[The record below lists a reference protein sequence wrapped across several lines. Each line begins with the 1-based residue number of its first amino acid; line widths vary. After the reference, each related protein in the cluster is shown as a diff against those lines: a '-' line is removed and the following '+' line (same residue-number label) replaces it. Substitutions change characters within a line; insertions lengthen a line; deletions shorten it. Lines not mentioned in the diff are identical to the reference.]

1 MPAFCLLPA
10 VLILAASASAQTA
23 SAPSAALPPVYREV
37 TDETGREVRIPQPV
51 RRIVSLAPSMTETV
65 YALGLQE
72 QLVGDTDY
80 CDYPADAQKKTK
92 VGGAT
97 NPSIEEIVA
106 LKPDVVLAIKSLNR
120 PETVHALEG
129 LGISAY
135 ASDPHSVSDI
145 LSSTAKL
152 ADVLGSPETG
162 VSLSAEL
169 QQRLSDL
176 QQHLE
181 GVSPRRV
188 LFVVWAEPLISI
200 GQRTFIADAL
210 RHAGAVS
217 IVESAQDWPHMSLEE
232 VVHQQPEFLVFA
244 ASHSESAPNDFDAIA
259 AKPGWRSLEA
269 VKNRHFVTISDAVNR
284 PAPRIVSAIEDL
296 AHQLHPEA
304 FAEKHPTSKD
314 EPKKADPQP
323 QPNHA
328 AGTLIGL
335 TSVSPDANEREDSVC
350 AL

>member
-1 MPAFCLLPA
+1 VKNVVGARWKMPAFCLLPA

-152 ADVLGSPETG
+152 ADVLGAPETG

-181 GVSPRRV
+181 GVSPAA
-188 LFVVWAEPLISI
+188 F
-200 GQRTFIADAL
+200 
-210 RHAGAVS
+210 
-217 IVESAQDWPHMSLEE
+217 SLWFGRN
-232 VVHQQPEFLVFA
+232 P
-244 ASHSESAPNDFDAIA
+244 
-259 AKPGWRSLEA
+259 
-269 VKNRHFVTISDAVNR
+269 
-284 PAPRIVSAIEDL
+284 
-296 AHQLHPEA
+296 
-304 FAEKHPTSKD
+304 
-314 EPKKADPQP
+314 
-323 QPNHA
+323 
-328 AGTLIGL
+328 
-335 TSVSPDANEREDSVC
+335 
-350 AL
+350 